1 VNLVIDAANIDAGGA
16 FKQLVSFA
24 RFAAESETNVELH
37 CANSSGYVEA
47 LHDTTVKIKLLSWL
61 NRAKEID
68 VSVDPSLG
76 SFARVARLGLVSYW
90 RGRRLPQILRDER
103 ADVLFNPNAILP
115 RRRIRSCAYVVM
127 SQNALPFDDV
137 ARNLFCSVS
146 DRTKLALI
154 RRSQIRAL
162 SQADGVA
169 FISSYAARNIS
180 AQVPALCGTKTINYL
195 GVDDAIF
202 YPLHHDPSSQRELK
216 IIYVSD
222 LLPYKHH
229 AEVLTALSEI
239 RRLYAGKFRLDL
251 VGGDWKGTKR
261 KLTTQ
266 AKMLGVQDYVRF
278 HGRVSE
284 ATVAILLRESDI
296 GLFATSCE
304 NCPTTLIEKMK
315 SGLAIASSNVG
326 PMPEILGNAGLYFNP
341 RSPAEIATALQ
352 RLLDDTQLR
361 VRMRAAAIVRA
372 RDFSVAKHNAAL
384 LAFMHQVAAAS
395 RNTG

>member
-1 VNLVIDAANIDAGGA
+1 VNLVIDAANINAGGA

-24 RFAAESETNVELH
+24 RFAAESGNSIELH
-37 CANSSGYVEA
+37 CANSAGYTEA
-47 LHDTTVKIKLLSWL
+47 LHDTTVKIKQLSWL
-61 NRAKEID
+61 NRAKGIGA
-68 VSVDPSLG
+68 SVDPSLCP
-76 SFARVARLGLVSYW
+76 FARVARLGLVSYW
-90 RGRRLPQILRDER
+90 RERRLPQILRDKK
-103 ADVLFNPNAILP
+103 ADMLFNPNALLP

-169 FISSYAARNIS
+169 FISAYAAQNIS
-180 AQVPALCGTKTINYL
+180 AQVPALRGTKTTNYL

-202 YPLHHDPSSQRELK
+202 YPQPHDQSSQGELR

-222 LLPYKHH
+222 FLPYKHH
-229 AEVLTALSEI
+229 AEVLTALSEV
-239 RRLYAGKFRLDL
+239 RHLYTGKFRLDL

-261 KLTTQ
+261 KLTIQ
-266 AKMLGVQDYVRF
+266 AQTIGVANNVQF
-278 HGRVSE
+278 HGRISE
-284 ATVAILLRESDI
+284 AGVARLLRESDI

-304 NCPTTLIEKMK
+304 NCPTALIEKMK

-326 PMPEILGNAGLYFNP
+326 PMPEILGDAGLYFNP
-341 RSPAEIATALQ
+341 RSPADIATTLH
-352 RLLDDTQLR
+352 RLLDDAQLR
-361 VRMRAAAIVRA
+361 ARLSAAAIVRA
-372 RDFSVAKHNAAL
+372 RGFSVAKHNTAL
-384 LAFMHQVAAAS
+384 LAFMHQVAATSKGTA
-395 RNTG
+395 